1 MDDLVLKV
9 FEIGILST
17 NAYLLYDKITK
28 KAFIV
33 DLPSP
38 SKSVL
43 DFIKKND
50 IKIEFVLLTHAHWD
64 HIGGLNEVD
73 WPFYVHN
80 EDKELLTSAELNGAF
95 MIRLPFVI
103 EREGIVYKDKVKF
116 IDYNIDVIHIPGHT
130 PGGVCLKIGDWL
142 FSGDTLFRSSV
153 GRTDLYKGSQTQILS
168 AIRNKLFVLDDNVR
182 VFPGHG
188 PDTTIGDERNN
199 NPFF

>member
-1 MDDLVLKV
+1 
-9 FEIGILST
+9 
-17 NAYLLYDKITK
+17 
-28 KAFIV
+28 
-33 DLPSP
+33 
-38 SKSVL
+38 
-43 DFIKKND
+43 
-50 IKIEFVLLTHAHWD
+50 
-64 HIGGLNEVD
+64 
-73 WPFYVHN
+73 
-80 EDKELLTSAELNGAF
+80 
-95 MIRLPFVI
+95 
-103 EREGIVYKDKVKF
+103 KVKF